1 MIFRSCHLGASLQSG
16 VPMAPIGIGSA
27 AWLVLAMLLGQSI
40 HPQRKPQEITVAA
53 TDYAF
58 LALPA
63 IKSGPIF
70 ISFTNQGKVNHE
82 VAIGRLKPEA
92 TVDEFVKATP
102 GPQRQ
107 ALLDA
112 FAGILIA
119 FPGKSAD
126 GKLWVDLV
134 KGATYVVWCNFR
146 DKPDAPQHMV
156 LGMYT
161 TFTPR

>member
-1 MIFRSCHLGASLQSG
+1 
-16 VPMAPIGIGSA
+16 MAPMGIGSA
-27 AWLVLAMLLGQSI
+27 AWLVLAMLLGQSV

-63 IKSGPIF
+63 IRSGPIV
-70 ISFTNQGKVNHE
+70 IGFTNQGKVNHE
-82 VAIGRLKPEA
+82 VAIGRLKPA
-92 TVDEFVKATP
+92 VTVDQFVKTPP

-107 ALLDA
+107 ALVDA
-112 FAGILIA
+112 VTGILIA
-119 FPGKSAD
+119 GPGKTAD
-126 GKLWVDLV
+126 GKLWANLV
-134 KGATYVVWCNFR
+134 KDATYVVWCNFR